1 MAKAEPLKIVSFVAR
16 NTKKLKAVRIDPDP
30 LRPIV
35 VLTGKNR
42 QGKTSVLDSIWYA
55 LGGQKSIPGKP
66 IRDGET
72 EAMVCLDLGQ
82 FIVERRFTANGAYLE
97 VKTKEGFKAPSPQTF
112 LASRLGDRAQNPL
125 EFMRLRPDEQVKALQ
140 GMISVTMDLADIEQ
154 LTGLPT
160 KNVKEYEPI
169 ELLDLAYKHLFE
181 KRTEVNAE
189 VKRLEGAAKSAKI
202 QIPSG
207 KENTEPVSVTDLFAS
222 RKVLEQERY
231 ANDLERSNLVGIKV
245 QHDQRMN
252 EMTLLEKRITE
263 TEALLA
269 QLQDNRKALTLKIDV
284 LDADYQTQAWKVDS
298 LVDPAFE
305 EVDAQIAAADE
316 TNKVAQAVQ
325 QYRTFMADLEKT
337 REKSEEFT
345 GRLTAIKE
353 YKSNLIINAGL
364 PVPGLG
370 FESGEVTFN
379 GIPLSQASTAEQ
391 IEISCAICMASHPEI
406 GILTLDVG
414 WSELDSESKGVLLA
428 WAEKSG
434 IQIWVT
440 RVTDEP
446 DGDGFFIED
455 GMVTAIDGKTV
466 EELAPVYAEPVPV
479 DGKTE
484 MVTDPVPF

>member
-1 MAKAEPLKIVSFVAR
+1 M
-16 NTKKLKAVRIDPDP
+16 
-30 LRPIV
+30 
-35 VLTGKNR
+35 LT
-42 QGKTSVLDSIWYA
+42 A
-55 LGGQKSIPGKP
+55 
-66 IRDGET
+66 
-72 EAMVCLDLGQ
+72 
-82 FIVERRFTANGAYLE
+82 
-97 VKTKEGFKAPSPQTF
+97 
-112 LASRLGDRAQNPL
+112 
-125 EFMRLRPDEQVKALQ
+125 
-140 GMISVTMDLADIEQ
+140 
-154 LTGLPT
+154 
-160 KNVKEYEPI
+160 
-169 ELLDLAYKHLFE
+169 
-181 KRTEVNAE
+181 
-189 VKRLEGAAKSAKI
+189 
-202 QIPSG
+202 
-207 KENTEPVSVTDLFAS
+207 
-222 RKVLEQERY
+222 
-231 ANDLERSNLVGIKV
+231 
-245 QHDQRMN
+245 
-252 EMTLLEKRITE
+252 
-263 TEALLA
+263 
-269 QLQDNRKALTLKIDV
+269 
-284 LDADYQTQAWKVDS
+284 
-298 LVDPAFE
+298 VDPAFE